1 VPEWNI
7 AMLLTPSTSVLG
19 FNSYFSSFIIPF
31 ELRQLSSM
39 AGLHGI
45 QPHTTSS
52 CQTHRDRHPLCERE
66 GVSRSHMGS
75 SCVISTTR
83 WYHGEGSTLVTL
95 PRLVVQSMHPLTEG
109 IGVRVYLFVWFV
121 SQVYLAISSSD
132 HVYNQFGRFRFVFL
146 TCTTLWYES
155 TAPRVEF
162 SSTPLVRTITPF
174 YTTKHQCFVHLHPET
189 TGARKT
195 KR

>member
-1 VPEWNI
+1 V
-7 AMLLTPSTSVLG
+7 MLLTPSMSFLG
-19 FNSYFSSFIIPF
+19 FDSYFSSFIIPF

-39 AGLHGI
+39 AG
-45 QPHTTSS
+45 TSA
-52 CQTHRDRHPLCERE
+52 CQAHQDRHPLCEPE
-66 GVSRSHMGS
+66 GISRSHMGS
-75 SCVISTTR
+75 SCVIVSTTR
-83 WYHGEGSTLVTL
+83 WYHGEGSALVTL
-95 PRLVVQSMHPLTEG
+95 PGLVVQSMHSLTEG
-109 IGVRVYLFVWFV
+109 IGVRRVYLFVWFV